1 MDLVYIQN
9 FRQKDL
15 INISLLDRRKI
26 ISAVKD
32 DVAFLCSQNLM
43 DYSLLVAVEQIQ
55 GNQSPET
62 TPTNRY
68 DFLTFSEEE
77 KGILEDMQKNSVKN
91 ISDSNGEN
99 SKKVAKE
106 EAGSS
111 SMQRIVTVAKTST
124 QSK

>member
-43 DYSLLVAVEQIQ
+43 DYSLLVAVE
-55 GNQSPET
+55 
-62 TPTNRY
+62 
-68 DFLTFSEEE
+68 
-77 KGILEDMQKNSVKN
+77 
-91 ISDSNGEN
+91 
-99 SKKVAKE
+99 
-106 EAGSS
+106 
-111 SMQRIVTVAKTST
+111 
-124 QSK
+124 